1 MHFGF
6 RNMNI
11 NTLSIVWWVVLPI
24 EAIIVVTIS
33 SVWRMLSFKET
44 HLNERLS
51 LLTLII
57 IGEGI
62 IGVTKTV
69 GKLWPGD
76 EAPNG
81 GSVITILAIVI
92 LMVCIFSPNL
102 MPITHHLNRYSC
114 GKHTLTT
121 IHTATMGQSD
131 NNGGLSSTSS
141 SISDMSESS
150 RVPTRW
156 QPSIQPSGKSPAF
169 GLKC

>member
-1 MHFGF
+1 MYLGF
-6 RNMNI
+6 RHMNI
-11 NTLSIVWWVVLPI
+11 NTLSIVWWIVLPI

-76 EAPNG
+76 QGPNG
-81 GSVITILAIVI
+81 GAVVTILAIVI
-92 LMVCIFSPNL
+92 LMVRIFLEPGAQ
-102 MPITHHLNRYSC
+102 YS
-114 GKHTLTT
+114 
-121 IHTATMGQSD
+121 
-131 NNGGLSSTSS
+131 LS
-141 SISDMSESS
+141 
-150 RVPTRW
+150 
-156 QPSIQPSGKSPAF
+156 
-169 GLKC
+169 